1 MNIKELLNSIFITVF
16 FVFFLTG
23 CQTVN
28 KSKKPFQHNTPL
40 IKDDIKSEG
49 KAEIAKTLEMG
60 PKPVEGDVK
69 KLQKRSF

>member
-1 MNIKELLNSIFITVF
+1 MS
-16 FVFFLTG
+16 FFLTG

-69 KLQKRSF
+69 KLQKEKKYHLSHKEIIF